1 LFQSC
6 MEDDGTVKLY
16 AVKTRTI
23 KVGDS
28 LVEIILESLRAQNLQ
43 LEDNDIVALTSKI
56 ISYSESR
63 LAKMS
68 EIKPSEK
75 AKELAQ
81 QHGLKPEFAE
91 LILREATKVYG
102 GVDKAVLTLKNGI
115 LTANAG
121 IDNKNS
127 PEGFVVLW
135 PSNPRESAD
144 KLRKEIRHATGKR
157 VAVLIVDSGLVP
169 LRIGTTGLALAVAGF
184 KPIKDNRQDK
194 DLYGK
199 PIAITRQAVA
209 DDLASATHLLMGEAA
224 EKTSIVVI
232 RDAPVD
238 FDEGVYDAADMM
250 MSFKECIFMGTF
262 SGSGDSEGA

>member
-1 LFQSC
+1 
-6 MEDDGTVKLY
+6 MEDEKTVKLY
-16 AVKTRTI
+16 AVKTRTVR
-23 KVGDS
+23 VGDN
-28 LVEIILESLRAQNLQ
+28 LVEIILESLKAQNLQ
-43 LEDNDIVALTSKI
+43 LEDNDVVALTSKI
-56 ISYSESR
+56 VSYSEGR
-63 LAKMS
+63 LAKTS

-81 QHGLKPEFAE
+81 RYSLKPEFTE

-127 PEGFVVLW
+127 PEDTVVLW
-135 PSNPRESAD
+135 PSKPQESAE
-144 KLRKEIRHATGKR
+144 KLRKEMRHTTGKR

-184 KPIKDNRQDK
+184 KPVKDHRQDK

-209 DDLASATHLLMGEAA
+209 DDLASAAHLLMGEAA
-224 EKTSIVVI
+224 ERTPVVVI

-238 FDEGVYDAADMM
+238 FDEGVYGAADMM
-250 MSFKECIFMGTF
+250 MPFKGCIFMGTF
-262 SGSGDSEGA
+262 SDSEAA